1 MPIRNPFTRRP
12 GSVVVQD
19 ENQRPD
25 TAPGFEKVDTVGS
38 KSRPVLSIRSQGR
51 DNGEYKMS
59 GMSQNPCRLSSLVV
73 FPLSWRGTSHEAAH
87 SAFRHK
93 TSGIWLILDFFNSC
107 QRQWRLSSCTFI
119 FNQCVKRQSPQLT
132 VAKPSPTEEKGQWP
146 RKYLSTR
153 NSTDTRSSLGD
164 IEHFSI
170 SRESFDS
177 YRRSFDITAR
187 SPITNNDFPSR
198 QSLDSARLPRIPRSA
213 VERSFEQPPTAEE
226 RFEDVGL
233 DDHKYQQQQQPAQQ
247 AQPQKRGF
255 FSKFSDS
262 RDKDP
267 SSNPSVSRFLM
278 HGRKRAQSGQGSELT
293 PMDNGPPKVT
303 ISSEGQEMH

>member
-59 GMSQNPCRLSSLVV
+59 VV
-73 FPLSWRGTSHEAAH
+73 ND
-87 SAFRHK
+87 
-93 TSGIWLILDFFNSC
+93 SGVYL
-107 QRQWRLSSCTFI
+107 
-119 FNQCVKRQSPQLT
+119 P
-132 VAKPSPTEEKGQWP
+132 PSPTEEKGQWP

-177 YRRSFDITAR
+177 YRRSFVWK
-187 SPITNNDFPSR
+187 P
-198 QSLDSARLPRIPRSA
+198 LP
-213 VERSFEQPPTAEE
+213 
-226 RFEDVGL
+226 
-233 DDHKYQQQQQPAQQ
+233 
-247 AQPQKRGF
+247 
-255 FSKFSDS
+255 
-262 RDKDP
+262 
-267 SSNPSVSRFLM
+267 
-278 HGRKRAQSGQGSELT
+278 
-293 PMDNGPPKVT
+293 
-303 ISSEGQEMH
+303 

>member
-1 MPIRNPFTRRP
+1 MPIRNPFARRP

-38 KSRPVLSIRSQGR
+38 KSKPVLSIRSQGR

-59 GMSQNPCRLSSLVV
+59 VV
-73 FPLSWRGTSHEAAH
+73 ND
-87 SAFRHK
+87 
-93 TSGIWLILDFFNSC
+93 SGVYL
-107 QRQWRLSSCTFI
+107 
-119 FNQCVKRQSPQLT
+119 P
-132 VAKPSPTEEKGQWP
+132 PSPTEEKGQWP

-153 NSTDTRSSLGD
+153 NSTDTRSSFGD

-177 YRRSFDITAR
+177 YRRSFDISAR
-187 SPITNNDFPSR
+187 SPMPNSDFPAR
-198 QSLDSARLPRIPRSA
+198 QSLDSARLPRLPRSA

-226 RFEDVGL
+226 GFEDVGL
-233 DDHKYQQQQQPAQQ
+233 DDHKYQQQQQPAPQ

-262 RDKDP
+262 RDKDA

-303 ISSEGQEMH
+303 VSSEGQEMH

>member
-1 MPIRNPFTRRP
+1 MPIRNPFARRP

-38 KSRPVLSIRSQGR
+38 KSKPVLSIRSQGR

-59 GMSQNPCRLSSLVV
+59 VV
-73 FPLSWRGTSHEAAH
+73 ND
-87 SAFRHK
+87 
-93 TSGIWLILDFFNSC
+93 SGVYL
-107 QRQWRLSSCTFI
+107 
-119 FNQCVKRQSPQLT
+119 P
-132 VAKPSPTEEKGQWP
+132 PSPTEEKGQWP

-153 NSTDTRSSLGD
+153 NSTDTRSSFGD

-177 YRRSFDITAR
+177 YRRSFDISAR
-187 SPITNNDFPSR
+187 SPMPNSDFPAR
-198 QSLDSARLPRIPRSA
+198 QSLDSARLPRLPRSA

-226 RFEDVGL
+226 GFEDVGL
-233 DDHKYQQQQQPAQQ
+233 DDQKYQQQQQPAPQ

-262 RDKDP
+262 RDKDT

-303 ISSEGQEMH
+303 VSSEGQEMH

>member
-1 MPIRNPFTRRP
+1 MPIRNPFARRP

-38 KSRPVLSIRSQGR
+38 KSKPVLSIRSQGR

-59 GMSQNPCRLSSLVV
+59 VV
-73 FPLSWRGTSHEAAH
+73 ND
-87 SAFRHK
+87 
-93 TSGIWLILDFFNSC
+93 SGVYL
-107 QRQWRLSSCTFI
+107 
-119 FNQCVKRQSPQLT
+119 P
-132 VAKPSPTEEKGQWP
+132 PSPTEEKGQWP

-153 NSTDTRSSLGD
+153 NSTDTRSSFGD

-177 YRRSFDITAR
+177 YRRSFDISAR
-187 SPITNNDFPSR
+187 SPMPNSDFPAR
-198 QSLDSARLPRIPRSA
+198 QSLDSARLPRLPRSA

-226 RFEDVGL
+226 GFEDVGL
-233 DDHKYQQQQQPAQQ
+233 DDQKYQQQQQPAPQ

-262 RDKDP
+262 RDKDA

-303 ISSEGQEMH
+303 VSSEGQEMH

>member
-1 MPIRNPFTRRP
+1 MPIRNPFARRP
-12 GSVVVQD
+12 GSVIVQD

-25 TAPGFEKVDTVGS
+25 STPGFEKVDTVGS
-38 KSRPVLSIRSQGR
+38 KSTPVLSIRSQGR

-59 GMSQNPCRLSSLVV
+59 GMSTGPGRFPSLMAS
-73 FPLSWRGTSHEAAH
+73 PSTSVLLTTVA
-87 SAFRHK
+87 
-93 TSGIWLILDFFNSC
+93 
-107 QRQWRLSSCTFI
+107 FI
-119 FNQCVKRQSPQLT
+119 FLHHLLRK
-132 VAKPSPTEEKGQWP
+132 KGQWP

-153 NSTDTRSSLGD
+153 NSTDTRSSSGD

-177 YRRSFDITAR
+177 YRRSFDISAR
-187 SPITNNDFPSR
+187 SPMPNSDFPTR
-198 QSLDSARLPRIPRSA
+198 QSLDSARLPRLPRSA

-233 DDHKYQQQQQPAQQ
+233 DDHKQQQQQLAPQ

-255 FSKFSDS
+255 FSKFSD
-262 RDKDP
+262 KDS
-267 SSNPSVSRFLM
+267 SSNPTVSRFLM

-293 PMDNGPPKVT
+293 PMDNASPKVT
-303 ISSEGQEMH
+303 VSTDGQEMQ

>member
-12 GSVVVQD
+12 GSVIVQD

-38 KSRPVLSIRSQGR
+38 KSKPVLSIRSQGR

-59 GMSQNPCRLSSLVV
+59 VV
-73 FPLSWRGTSHEAAH
+73 ND
-87 SAFRHK
+87 
-93 TSGIWLILDFFNSC
+93 SGVYL
-107 QRQWRLSSCTFI
+107 
-119 FNQCVKRQSPQLT
+119 P
-132 VAKPSPTEEKGQWP
+132 PSPTEEKGQWP

-153 NSTDTRSSLGD
+153 NSTDTRSSIGD
-164 IEHFSI
+164 IEPFSI

-187 SPITNNDFPSR
+187 SPIANNNDFPTR
-198 QSLDSARLPRIPRSA
+198 QSLDSARLPRMPRSA
-213 VERSFEQPPTAEE
+213 IERSFEQPPTAEE

-233 DDHKYQQQQQPAQQ
+233 DDHKYQQQQTAQQ

-293 PMDNGPPKVT
+293 PMDNVPPKVT
-303 ISSEGQEMH
+303 VSSEGQEMH